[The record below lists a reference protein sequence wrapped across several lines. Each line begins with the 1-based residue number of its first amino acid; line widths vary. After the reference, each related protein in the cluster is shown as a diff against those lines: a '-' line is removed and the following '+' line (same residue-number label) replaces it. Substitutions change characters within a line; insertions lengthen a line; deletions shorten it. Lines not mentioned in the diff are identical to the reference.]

1 MTPQEGDAAGAG
13 PGSGS
18 GAGRGEPGAGSG
30 EPGAGRGGSGEPG
43 RAGRGGADWSA
54 DERAGEL
61 SNPTVGGE
69 QAERSE
75 RNEPVPGNVSGPRD
89 DRPDIRAAKAE
100 TSLRRWVLVLLIA
113 APAVYFI
120 IQRFS

>member
-1 MTPQEGDAAGAG
+1 MTPQEGEAAEAG

-18 GAGRGEPGAGSG
+18 GEPGRA
-30 EPGAGRGGSGEPG
+30 G